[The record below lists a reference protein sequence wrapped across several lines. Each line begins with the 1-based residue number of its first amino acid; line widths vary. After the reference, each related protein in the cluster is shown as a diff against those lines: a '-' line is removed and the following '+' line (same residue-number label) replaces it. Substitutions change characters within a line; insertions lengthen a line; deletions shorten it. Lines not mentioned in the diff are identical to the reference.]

1 MLKNLRRRHLY
12 AWILLGVFLPM
23 LVMAS
28 VHVHT
33 AYEETAV
40 SCPVC
45 VHHVH
50 HDGHFGPSTIFRQLS
65 LLPFSLP
72 LCLLSACV
80 MRRTSC
86 TACSRGYWF
95 RADRLLPY
103 CFFPDIL
110 LKVYGICTSAL
121 LYGQALLYLYL

>member
-40 SCPVC
+40 SCPDC

-50 HDGHFGPSTIFRQLS
+50 HDGHLSSTMLSIDHCVLCHFLAFNYLQAAQFVAVFLTALPAFGLCYAPNKLHSMQQRILVPRGPPAT
-65 LLPFSLP
+65 LLLFS
-72 LCLLSACV
+72 
-80 MRRTSC
+80 
-86 TACSRGYWF
+86 
-95 RADRLLPY
+95 
-103 CFFPDIL
+103 
-110 LKVYGICTSAL
+110 
-121 LYGQALLYLYL
+121 